1 MEGCVRQGQGRGAG
15 DCGVGA
21 ERGMGMD
28 KISSHVFYGNTLGLS
43 EVCPYLLKL
52 KWWAMIKEFRATL
65 HGIVMVV
72 RHSLIRTVRV
82 KEVLPAD
89 CLLQYTDPR
98 AETSI
103 LGSSGRKLVLSPDLL
118 PK

>member
-1 MEGCVRQGQGRGAG
+1 
-15 DCGVGA
+15 
-21 ERGMGMD
+21 MD

-103 LGSSGRKLVLSPDLL
+103 LGSSGKKLVLSPDLL